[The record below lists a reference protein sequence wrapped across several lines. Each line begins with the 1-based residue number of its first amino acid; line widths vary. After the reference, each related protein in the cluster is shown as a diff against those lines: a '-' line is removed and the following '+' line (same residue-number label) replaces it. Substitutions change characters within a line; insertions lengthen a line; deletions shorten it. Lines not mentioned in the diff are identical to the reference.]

1 MIEASWYA
9 YSMQLCSS
17 EFSIAMKYRIYRNY
31 GINWTFLLALRSMI
45 LGLFFGKLSLCNRA
59 RLLFL

>member
-31 GINWTFLLALRSMI
+31 RINWTFLLARMI
-45 LGLFFGKLSLCNRA
+45 LLRFMKYRILGKL
-59 RLLFL
+59 FL